1 MSNVKIEYSPP
12 RLFALV
18 FSSVFFTSYQSA
30 WLPEL
35 QWNGFPVSLP
45 FAIGFSLILGYAIAM
60 LCWLLM
66 NTRAHWFATFS
77 PTRGR
82 VISAFCLAAI
92 APIAVFD
99 GLPLATGYMLVFDPD
114 LPVMYL
120 SLLIF
125 VASYILVAMIVRHT
139 YQRRMLRLGLFM
151 LCYWAAI
158 AFLMLWKGR
167 VTLFL
172 PPIQMG

>member
-18 FSSVFFTSYQSA
+18 FSSVVFACYH
-30 WLPEL
+30 WMWRPEL
-35 QWNGFPVSLP
+35 IEHGSPVPLA
-45 FAIGFSLILGYAIAM
+45 FAIGLSLILGYAIAM
-60 LCWLLM
+60 LWWLLK
-66 NTRAHWFATFS
+66 NTQGHWIATFS

-82 VISAFCLAAI
+82 VISVFCLAAI
-92 APIAVFD
+92 APIAVLG
-99 GLPLATGYMLVFDPD
+99 GLPLATGYMLVFDPG
-114 LPVMYL
+114 LPVLYL
-120 SLLIF
+120 SLLVF
-125 VASYILVAMIVRHT
+125 VASYILAAMIVRHT

-167 VTLFL
+167 LTLFL